1 MKANRSVSTKSAGDQ
16 ALPPQEFRELL
27 EPELRNAFRPYW
39 VGPKG
44 YWCLCCGY
52 ICETVNKLRRSSA
65 EDYNRQYRESKV
77 ECDKALAKKD
87 FFEFVFLHDWT
98 HQVEALK
105 GLMLRL
111 PAAQYGRLVRR
122 VWTESND
129 VLWTSMRE
137 WTDLFLSLSE
147 VSRRQFMTQQDQK
160 VFDALP
166 EKFHV
171 YRGYYPNL
179 NEGGMSWSL
188 DREIAVGYGPKD
200 ARVRSKTIQKSDVLG
215 YTNAR
220 NDKEIILQAEG

>member
-1 MKANRSVSTKSAGDQ
+1 
-16 ALPPQEFRELL
+16 
-27 EPELRNAFRPYW
+27 
-39 VGPKG
+39 
-44 YWCLCCGY
+44 
-52 ICETVNKLRRSSA
+52 
-65 EDYNRQYRESKV
+65 V

-87 FFEFVFLHDWT
+87 FFEFVFLHEGA

-147 VSRRQFMTQQDQK
+147 VSRRQFMTRQDQK